1 MCTMCN
7 LVLFQL
13 LKQPNLERCTPSAR
27 SKHCVMSHTPTE
39 CVCIWMVREY
49 RMQLLRLVVMP
60 LRFVS
65 KRLEPA

>member
-1 MCTMCN
+1 
-7 LVLFQL
+7 
-13 LKQPNLERCTPSAR
+13 
-27 SKHCVMSHTPTE
+27 MSHTPTE

-60 LRFVS
+60 LRFVR